1 MYALNE
7 GDWLERLQCLLNRYA
22 SLGITADIGAM
33 GLIELWG
40 LYCLLNRLA
49 GEA

>member
-1 MYALNE
+1 MND
-7 GDWLERLQCLLNRYA
+7 DWLERLQCLLNRF
-22 SLGITADIGAM
+22 SGLGITADIGAM
-33 GLIELWG
+33 GLIDLWG

>member
-1 MYALNE
+1 MND
-7 GDWLERLQCLLNRYA
+7 DWLERLQWLLNRF
-22 SLGITADIGAM
+22 SGLGITADIGAM
-33 GLIELWG
+33 GLVDLWS

>member
-1 MYALNE
+1 MND
-7 GDWLERLQCLLNRYA
+7 DWLERLQGLLNRF
-22 SLGITADIGAM
+22 SGLGITADVGAM

-40 LYCLLNRLA
+40 LYCHLSRLA